1 MRSVSAIAL
10 LVTPRSAARAKSGR
24 TAISERTRLAVD
36 EMLPR
41 PGMVRRSF
49 STANAAVVSAC
60 GSSPVSTSTYFSP
73 EPPRPTLLRTPGSVS
88 SAARILFSMP
98 CLRGRSPRGDSKM
111 VSVALRVSVLA
122 PPMKGSVPAEPPP
135 MVVYTLCTCST
146 WAMRWRASS
155 ATARVCAS
163 VAPGGSSRY
172 TWVCELS
179 SGGMKPVGSS
189 GISASEPMK
198 KAAVAMKV
206 IHRCLMHHAAQ
217 RRYTVIQRG
226 SLWSPTMGFRM

>member
-1 MRSVSAIAL
+1 MAL

-49 STANAAVVSAC
+49 STASAAVCSAC

-73 EPPRPTLLRTPGSVS
+73 EPPRPTLLRTPGRVS
-88 SAARILFSMP
+88 SAARMLFSMP
-98 CLRGRSPRGDSKM
+98 CLRGRSPRASSRM
-111 VSVALRVSVLA
+111 VSVALRVSAPRRRQRVA
-122 PPMKGSVPAEPPP
+122 PPSRRRWW
-135 MVVYTLCTCST
+135 CTRSSH
-146 WAMRWRASS
+146 APLRPRAG
-155 ATARVCAS
+155 ARLRPRPRVCAS

-189 GISASEPMK
+189 GISASEPTKNAMV
-198 KAAVAMKV
+198 AAKV
-206 IHRCLMHHAAQ
+206 IQRCFMHHAAQ
-217 RRYTVIQRG
+217 RR
-226 SLWSPTMGFRM
+226 